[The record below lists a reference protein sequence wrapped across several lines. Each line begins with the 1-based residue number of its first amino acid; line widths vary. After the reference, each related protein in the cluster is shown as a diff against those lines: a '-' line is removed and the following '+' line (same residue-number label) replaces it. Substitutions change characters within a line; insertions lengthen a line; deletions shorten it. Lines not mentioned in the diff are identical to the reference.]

1 MRTTPAER
9 TRAWAD
15 ADTTSA
21 PAIELRGITKTYG
34 PVRANT
40 DVSLVLRRGSVH
52 AVLGENGAGKSTLMK
67 ILFGVE
73 QPDAGEI
80 LIDGS
85 VRAIGSPRDAID
97 AGIGMVFQHFGLVD
111 DLSALDNIALGA
123 ETGGPFRVDRADARR
138 RITEL
143 AGEVGLEIPLDRKV
157 RDISVSQ
164 QQRVEI
170 LKALYRGARILILD
184 EPTAL
189 LTPQERQGLFEAVGR
204 LQATGVAV
212 LFITHKLDEA
222 DRLAD
227 EITVMRLGRVV
238 ARHRVG
244 EVTHEQLVIDMVG
257 RSEVGLVRP
266 DRTPGDTVMSLDG
279 VSADSESAYRLRPTD
294 LEIRAGEVLAVI
306 GIDGHGHQT
315 VCQVLSGVRA
325 PSEGRL
331 MVAGRRPGRWRRARA
346 MALGIS
352 YVPEDRLAA
361 GVAREESIA
370 DNLIANRLR
379 VPRFVRAGIIR
390 RAEAHAYADELIERF
405 DIRCRDRHQT
415 AGSLSGGNVQK
426 VVLAREIAVQPKVLV
441 VCEPTRGLDIGAIQ
455 NVHTQISRAA
465 GEGAAVIMQSS
476 DLDEVVQVADR
487 IVVFREGAVVADLP
501 NGTGVTIET
510 LGAQMLGR
518 TGDVDA

>member
-1 MRTTPAER
+1 MRSTPSER
-9 TRAWAD
+9 ARAGAD

-73 QPDAGEI
+73 PPDSGEI
-80 LIDGS
+80 LIDGT
-85 VRAIGSPRDAID
+85 VRTIGSPRDAID

-111 DLSALDNIALGA
+111 ELTALDNIALGA
-123 ETGGPFRVDRADARR
+123 EAGGPLRVDRAAARR

-143 AGEVGLEIPLDRKV
+143 AAEVGLEMPLDRRV

-189 LTPQERQGLFEAVGR
+189 LTPQERQGLFDAVGR

-244 EVTHEQLVIDMVG
+244 EVTHEQLITDMVG

-266 DRTPGDTVMSLDG
+266 EREAGPTVMKLDA
-279 VSADSESAYRLRPTD
+279 VTSNSDSAYTLAPTNLD
-294 LEIRAGEVLAVI
+294 VHAGEVLAVV

-315 VCQVLSGVRA
+315 LCQVLSGVRPA
-325 PSEGRL
+325 SGGVL
-331 MVAGRRPGRWRRARA
+331 TVDGKRPRGWRRTRA

-379 VPRFVRAGIIR
+379 SRRFVRGGVIR
-390 RAEAHAYADELIERF
+390 RAALRSYADELIERF
-405 DIRCRDRHQT
+405 DIRCRDRDQT

-426 VVLAREIAVQPKVLV
+426 VVLAREIAIEPKVLI

-465 GEGAAVIMQSS
+465 GEGAAVVMQSS
-476 DLDEVVQVADR
+476 DLDEVVEVADR
-487 IVVFREGAVVADLP
+487 IVVFRDGEIVADLR
-501 NGTGVTIET
+501 NGPGVTIEV
-510 LGAQMLGR
+510 LGARMLGQKENA
-518 TGDVDA
+518 DA

>member
-1 MRTTPAER
+1 MRSPSSER
-9 TRAWAD
+9 ARAGAD
-15 ADTTSA
+15 AASA
-21 PAIELRGITKTYG
+21 PAIELRDITKTYG

-73 QPDAGEI
+73 QPDSGEI
-80 LIDGS
+80 LIDGVS
-85 VRAIGSPRDAID
+85 RTISSPRDAID
-97 AGIGMVFQHFGLVD
+97 AGVGMVFQHFGLVD
-111 DLSALDNIALGA
+111 ELTALDNIALGA
-123 ETGGPFRVDRADARR
+123 EAGGPLRVDRAVARR
-138 RITEL
+138 RIIEL
-143 AGEVGLEIPLDRKV
+143 AAEVGLQIPIDRKV

-189 LTPQERQGLFEAVGR
+189 LTPQERQGLFEAIGR

-227 EITVMRLGRVV
+227 DITVMRLGRVV

-244 EVTHEQLVIDMVG
+244 EVTHQQLITDMVG

-266 DRTPGDTVMSLDG
+266 QRVPGATMMHLDRVA
-279 VSADSESAYRLRPTD
+279 ADSDSAYPLTATTLD
-294 LEIRAGEVLAVI
+294 VRASEVLAVV

-315 VCQVLSGVRA
+315 LCQVLAGVR
-325 PSEGRL
+325 PPTGGVLTVS
-331 MVAGRRPGRWRRARA
+331 GRRPHGWKRARA

-390 RAEAHAYADELIERF
+390 RAASRAYADDLIERF
-405 DIRCRDRHQT
+405 DIRCRDRDQN

-426 VVLAREIAVQPKVLV
+426 VVLAREIAVDPTVLV

-465 GEGAAVIMQSS
+465 GEGAAVVMQSS
-476 DLDEVVQVADR
+476 DLDEVVEVADR
-487 IVVFREGAVVADLP
+487 IVVFREGAIVGDLI
-501 NGTGVTIET
+501 NGPEVTIET
-510 LGAQMLGR
+510 LGALMLGR
-518 TGDVDA
+518 SEDDHA

>member
-1 MRTTPAER
+1 MRSPSSER
-9 TRAWAD
+9 DRAGAGI
-15 ADTTSA
+15 TSA
-21 PAIELRGITKTYG
+21 PAIELREITKAYG
-34 PVRANT
+34 PVQANT
-40 DVSLVLRRGSVH
+40 DVSLVLQRGSVH

-73 QPDAGEI
+73 QPDSGEI
-80 LIDGS
+80 LIDGVVS
-85 VRAIGSPRDAID
+85 TIGSPRDAID

-111 DLSALDNIALGA
+111 ELTALDNIALGA
-123 ETGGPFRVDRADARR
+123 ESGGPFRVDRAAARR

-143 AGEVGLEIPLDRKV
+143 AAEVGLEIPIDRRV

-204 LQATGVAV
+204 LQQTGVAV

-227 EITVMRLGRVV
+227 DITVMRLGRVV

-244 EVTHEQLVIDMVG
+244 DVTHEQLITDMVG

-266 DRTPGDTVMSLDG
+266 ERLAGPTTMHLDE
-279 VSADSESAYRLRPTD
+279 VAAASDSVYPLRPTTLD
-294 LEIRAGEVLAVI
+294 VRAGEVLAVV

-315 VCQVLSGVRA
+315 LCQVLSGVRP
-325 PSEGRL
+325 PSGGVL
-331 MVAGRRPGRWRRARA
+331 TVAGRRPRRWKRARA

-379 VPRFVRAGIIR
+379 VRRFVRAGVIR
-390 RAEAHAYADELIERF
+390 RAESRGYADELIERF
-405 DIRCRDRHQT
+405 DIRCRDRDQN

-426 VVLAREIAVQPKVLV
+426 VVLAREIAVEPKVLV

-465 GEGAAVIMQSS
+465 GEGAAVVMQSS
-476 DLDEVVQVADR
+476 DLDEVVEVADR
-487 IVVFREGAVVADLP
+487 IVVFREGAIVGDLT
-501 NGTGVTIET
+501 NGPDVSIER
-510 LGAQMLGR
+510 LGALMLGR
-518 TGDVDA
+518 GEDADA